1 LKRTTLNQYIN
12 ENIVSLKKDQP
23 VLRIIES
30 KNMTLAGLPAHKI
43 MVTGLFDIAGA
54 LKRSGLEQLVGSM
67 INFRPVNATTME
79 AIAIHGGDA
88 CVLGYSDASGK
99 IMDQISNTLSGLSD
113 GSSNVCS
120 LIGGSS
126 NGAGGLL
133 SNGAGGLLSNGAGG
147 LLSNSTNSDLQNK
160 YSQYLPTAQ
169 QMFESFQITSAVV
182 SSNVTHSQCENLL
195 GKLNSRLVN
204 GEITSQQYDEI
215 RKKIG
220 C

>member
-1 LKRTTLNQYIN
+1 
-12 ENIVSLKKDQP
+12 V
-23 VLRIIES
+23 
-30 KNMTLAGLPAHKI
+30 
-43 MVTGLFDIAGA
+43 
-54 LKRSGLEQLVGSM
+54 
-67 INFRPVNATTME
+67 
-79 AIAIHGGDA
+79 
-88 CVLGYSDASGK
+88 GYSDASGK
-99 IMDQISNTLSGLSD
+99 IMDQISNILSGLSD

-133 SNGAGGLLSNGAGG
+133 SNGAGGLLSN
-147 LLSNSTNSDLQNK
+147 STTSDLQNK

-182 SSNVTHSQCENLL
+182 SSNVTHNHCENIL

-204 GEITSQQYDEI
+204 GEITSRQYDEI
-215 RKKIG
+215 HKKIG